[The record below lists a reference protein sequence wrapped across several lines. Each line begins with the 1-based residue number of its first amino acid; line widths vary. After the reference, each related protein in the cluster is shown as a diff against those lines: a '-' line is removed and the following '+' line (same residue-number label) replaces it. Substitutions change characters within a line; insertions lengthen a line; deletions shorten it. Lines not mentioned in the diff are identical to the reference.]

1 MTKRD
6 YIRPELFGNTIYVI
20 IYFLIINKRGN
31 EKNVLKA
38 IVFNISN
45 FLINLKQ
52 GFVCQH

>member
-6 YIRPELFGNTIYVI
+6 YIRPELFGNTIYMI